1 MYKHV
6 MSVCLLWSMHPAT
19 VEPTLTHI
27 NCPSS
32 PLPANHPRCLA
43 HYRVATNVMT
53 SGFTSRET
61 GHGPLDISTWTH
73 NWSGGCTNW
82 GRRLELAANWHSEHG
97 LSLYFSKQTQDTLFY
112 RILYMTRHT
121 HRSPLYLVSRRTIWR
136 STNLILC
143 YVMLCCW
150 DATKLSQEL

>member
-43 HYRVATNVMT
+43 HYRVVTNVMT

-73 NWSGGCTNW
+73 NWLGGCTNW
-82 GRRLELAANWHSEHG
+82 GRPTETDCSITLLSAAAAAATQ
-97 LSLYFSKQTQDTLFY
+97 LTFSNNYTFY
-112 RILYMTRHT
+112 TIIT
-121 HRSPLYLVSRRTIWR
+121 HRQSQWACLRIHLCTG
-136 STNLILC
+136 LISK
-143 YVMLCCW
+143 YKVKHAGMG
-150 DATKLSQEL
+150 E